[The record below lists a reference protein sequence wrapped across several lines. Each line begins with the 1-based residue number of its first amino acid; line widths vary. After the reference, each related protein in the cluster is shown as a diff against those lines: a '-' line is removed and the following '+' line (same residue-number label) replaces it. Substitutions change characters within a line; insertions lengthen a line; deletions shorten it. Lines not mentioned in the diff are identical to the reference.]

1 MSNNNYNINNEDPG
15 YIIGMAL
22 LAIVLEIVVMPLIVS
37 LCLLFEGWILSLF
50 MGNILCQIATI
61 FGLDIST
68 KQIPFIF
75 LIIGWIGYALQSG
88 PDMVAIV
95 TDKIDK
101 ITSTGYEDEDNND

>member
-22 LAIVLEIVVMPLIVS
+22 LAIILEIVVMPLIVS

-50 MGNILCQIATI
+50 MGNVLCQIAII
-61 FGLDIST
+61 FGLDISI

-75 LIIGWIGYALQSG
+75 LTIGWIGYALQCG

-101 ITSTGYEDEDNND
+101 ITSIDCKDDNND